1 MELSNK
7 GYKNHYILSRPVITN
22 GQDIIHT
29 CSHTITI
36 YNVWETIQQCLSL
49 IGLNTEVN

>member
-1 MELSNK
+1 MEWSNK

-22 GQDIIHT
+22 GQDILHT
-29 CSHTITI
+29 DSHTKTI
-36 YNVWETIQQCLSL
+36 YNVGETIQQCQSL